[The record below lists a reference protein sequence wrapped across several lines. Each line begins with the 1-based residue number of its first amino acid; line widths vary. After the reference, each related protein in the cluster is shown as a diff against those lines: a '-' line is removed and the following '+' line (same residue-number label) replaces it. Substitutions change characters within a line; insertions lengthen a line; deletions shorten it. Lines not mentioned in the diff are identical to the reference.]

1 MPNPTDAPPT
11 RRRPGAHDPEGRRQD
26 VLRAARRLF
35 ASHGY
40 AGTSVRAIA
49 AAAEVNQAQVVTYF
63 GGKEALFIEAVG
75 RFEIEQDALA
85 GPLAGIGARIARVYI
100 DRWERMSDD
109 DPWPALIRSSM
120 SHRPSHELLRSEL
133 DRQLAIPLGR
143 LLGKTGDGPVRNA
156 LVQCLLAGMIME
168 RYIYGL
174 QPARSLPV
182 DAFERGLAAALQHA
196 IAGPLSA
203 PERPR

>member
-1 MPNPTDAPPT
+1 MMNPTDAPPH

-63 GGKEALFIEAVG
+63 GGKEALFVEAVG
-75 RFEIEQDALA
+75 RFEIEQDVLA
-85 GPLAGIGARIARVYI
+85 GPVDGVGARIARAYI
-100 DRWERMSDD
+100 DRWEHMSDE

-120 SHRPSHELLRSEL
+120 AHGPSHELLRAEL
-133 DRQLAIPLGR
+133 ERQLTIPLGR
-143 LLGKTGDGPVRNA
+143 LLGDTGDGPVRNA
-156 LVQCLLAGMIME
+156 LVQCLVAGMIME
-168 RYIYGL
+168 RYIYAL
-174 QPARSLPV
+174 EPARSLPA

-196 IAGPLSA
+196 IGGPLTA
-203 PERPR
+203 PERP